1 MSPDP
6 FPGTRSFSGVAVV
19 GGGPAGLMAAE
30 AALAAGAS
38 IEIFDAMPSVGRK
51 FLLAGKGGL
60 NLTHAEAH
68 ARFRAR
74 YDVAPLQ
81 HLIDDFPADAIRA
94 WAAALGIGT
103 VVGSSRRVFPEDFK
117 AAPLL
122 RRWLSRLRMS
132 GVRFRTRHRFVGW
145 DDAGTLLFDTPDGP
159 LRVAAT
165 AKVLALGGASWP
177 RLGSDGRW
185 FPVLAEHGIPL
196 TSLAP
201 ANAGVEC
208 GWSPYFSSR
217 HAGTPLKRI
226 SLRTASGASALGE
239 CIITSGGLEGGVVYA
254 LGRALRD
261 ELTAHGSAAVM
272 LDLAPGVSLA
282 TLAAA
287 LAIPRGQRTWSEHL
301 RRKAHL
307 CPARIGLLYECLGR
321 SLPDS
326 PDTLAAAI
334 KALRIEVKAM
344 RPLAE
349 AISTA
354 GGVAFA
360 GLNRDLMVRS
370 HPGLFIAGEML
381 DWEAPTG
388 GYLLSGCLATGR
400 HAGRAAADWV
410 QAQGAGVVTP

>member
-1 MSPDP
+1 
-6 FPGTRSFSGVAVV
+6 
-19 GGGPAGLMAAE
+19 MAAE
-30 AALAAGAS
+30 AALAAGATV
-38 IEIFDAMPSVGRK
+38 EIFDAMPSVGRK

-68 ARFRAR
+68 DRFRAR
-74 YDVAPLQ
+74 YDAAPVQ
-81 HLIDDFPADAIRA
+81 HLIDEFPAEAIRA
-94 WAAALGIGT
+94 WAAGLGVAT
-103 VVGSSRRVFPEDFK
+103 VVGSSNRVFPEGFK

-122 RRWLSRLRMS
+122 RRWLARLRMG
-132 GVRFRTRHRFVGW
+132 GVRVRTRHRFVGW
-145 DDAGTLLFDTPDGP
+145 EGGQTLLFDTPDGP
-159 LRVAAT
+159 VRVAAAAT
-165 AKVLALGGASWP
+165 VLALGGASWP

-185 FPVLAEHGIPL
+185 FQLLAAREIPP
-196 TSLAP
+196 TPLAP

-208 GWSPYFSSR
+208 GWSTHFSSR
-217 HAGTPLKRI
+217 HAGTPLKRV

-239 CIITSGGLEGGVVYA
+239 CIVTSSGLEGGVIYA
-254 LGRALRD
+254 LGRALRSD
-261 ELTAHGSAAVM
+261 LLAHGKAAVT
-272 LDLAPGVSLA
+272 LDLLPGVSTAALS
-282 TLAAA
+282 AA

-321 SLPDS
+321 SLPEA

-334 KALRIEVKAM
+334 KALSVEVKGM

-360 GLNRDLMVRS
+360 GLSPDLMALA

-381 DWEAPTG
+381 DWDAPTG
-388 GYLLSGCLATGR
+388 GYLLSACLATGR
-400 HAGRAAADWV
+400 HAGHAAANWV
-410 QAQGAGVVTP
+410 RAQGAGVGTP